1 MGPEPAQGAC
11 RRSHTVFGSSHLMSE
26 MALTAAQLVV
36 IGRGRL
42 ITDTTVEKFAAR
54 AGGTTVTVRT
64 PQAARLRELRP
75 TRQPPGS
82 RRDGWLRRSGSS

>member
-1 MGPEPAQGAC
+1 
-11 RRSHTVFGSSHLMSE
+11 V
-26 MALTAAQLVV
+26 ALTAERLVV

-42 ITDTTVEKFAAR
+42 ITDTTVEEFVAR
-54 AGGTTVTVRT
+54 AGGSAVTVST

-75 TRQPPGS
+75 TRQLPGC